1 LVALVLV
8 VAMAVEEQRLA
19 AAEGHQTL
27 ERQSLAAAAEGHQT
41 LERQS
46 LAAAVEGHQT
56 LERQSLAAA
65 CVAGSNLVDCQSV
78 AAAAGNLQS
87 PVAASGY
94 ANGDNVLCVYNM
106 VCHVHRDDT
115 RSSHRVLANVDM
127 GNDLD
132 CAHNHFSILRK
143 RLHCKLIEVV
153 KNYA

>member
-27 ERQSLAAAAEGHQT
+27 QRQSLAAAAEGHQT

-78 AAAAGNLQS
+78 AMAAGNLQS

-94 ANGDNVLCVYNM
+94 ANGDKVLCVYNM

-115 RSSHRVLANVDM
+115 RSSHRLLANVDSRKHV
-127 GNDLD
+127 NCTHNLD
-132 CAHNHFSILRK
+132 SILCK
-143 RLHCKLIEVV
+143 RLPWQVD
-153 KNYA
+153 

>member
-1 LVALVLV
+1 MALVLV

-27 ERQSLAAAAEGHQT
+27 ERQSLAAAEGHQT

-78 AAAAGNLQS
+78 AVTAGNLQS

-94 ANGDNVLCVYNM
+94 ANGDKVLCVYNM

-132 CAHNHFSILRK
+132 CTHNHFPILRK
-143 RLHCKLIEVV
+143 RLPWQVD
-153 KNYA
+153 

>member
-1 LVALVLV
+1 MALVLV

-27 ERQSLAAAAEGHQT
+27 ERQSLAAAEGHQT

-78 AAAAGNLQS
+78 AVAAGNLQS

-94 ANGDNVLCVYNM
+94 ANGDKVLCVYNM

-115 RSSHRVLANVDM
+115 HSSHRLLANVDI
-127 GNDLD
+127 GK
-132 CAHNHFSILRK
+132 HFECIHDHSSILHK
-143 RLHCKLIEVV
+143 RLPWQID
-153 KNYA
+153 

>member
-1 LVALVLV
+1 MALVLV

-78 AAAAGNLQS
+78 AVAAGNLQS

-94 ANGDNVLCVYNM
+94 ANGDKVLCVYDM
-106 VCHVHRDDT
+106 VGHVDRDVT
-115 RSSHRVLANVDM
+115 RSSHRLLANNDIGKHVD
-127 GNDLD
+127 
-132 CAHNHFSILRK
+132 CIHNHSSILRK
-143 RLHCKLIEVV
+143 RLP
-153 KNYA
+153 

>member
-1 LVALVLV
+1 MALVLV

-78 AAAAGNLQS
+78 AVAAGNLQS
-87 PVAASGY
+87 PVAASRY
-94 ANGDNVLCVYNM
+94 ANGDKVLCVYNM

-132 CAHNHFSILRK
+132 CNHNHFSILRK
-143 RLHCKLIEVV
+143 RLPWQVD
-153 KNYA
+153 